1 MRRLRHH
8 LVAMGQGGLAAIEFA
23 LVAPLLIIIY
33 LGSAEVTMALMA
45 YRKLGS
51 AAVISAELASH
62 SPTIDATTTDRILQA
77 ASAALAPFEVA
88 DFDQRLTAVV
98 VDAAGVARVAWS
110 VGDGADALA
119 VDSIVDVPADL
130 RVPDEGIVMSE
141 AWLDY
146 ASPAAFGIPGNW
158 RFTQTHFV
166 YPRINDRVL
175 WE

>member
-1 MRRLRHH
+1 MRRLRQR
-8 LVAMGQGGLAAIEFA
+8 LGAMGQGGLAAVEFA

-51 AAVISAELASH
+51 AAIIAAELASH
-62 SPTIDATTTDRILQA
+62 SPSIDATTAGRIQEA
-77 ASAALAPFEVA
+77 ATAALAPFNAA
-88 DFDQRLTAVV
+88 DLDQRLTGVV
-98 VDAAGVARVAWS
+98 VDAGGVATVAWS
-110 VGDGADALA
+110 VGDGAVAL
-119 VDSIVDVPADL
+119 VVGSVVDVPADL
-130 RVPDEGIVMSE
+130 QVPDEGIVMAE

-146 ASPAAFGIPGNW
+146 ASPTAFGIPSSW
-158 RFTQTHFV
+158 QFTQTHFV

>member
-1 MRRLRHH
+1 MRRLRQH
-8 LVAMGQGGLAAIEFA
+8 LAAMGQGGLAAIEFA

-51 AAVISAELASH
+51 TAVIAAELASH
-62 SPTIDATTTDRILQA
+62 SPSIDATTADRIQQA
-77 ASAALAPFEVA
+77 ATAALAPFNAA
-88 DFDQRLTAVV
+88 DLDQRLSAVV
-98 VDAAGVARVAWS
+98 VDAGGVARVAWS
-110 VGDGADALA
+110 VGDGADAL
-119 VDSIVDVPADL
+119 VVGSVVDVPADL
-130 RVPDEGIVMSE
+130 SVPDEGIVMAE

-146 ASPAAFGIPGNW
+146 ASPTAFGIPGNW
-158 RFTQTHFV
+158 RFAQTHFI

>member
-1 MRRLRHH
+1 MRRLFQH
-8 LVAMGQGGLAAIEFA
+8 LAAMGQGGLAAIEFA

-51 AAVISAELASH
+51 AAVIAAELTSH
-62 SPTIDATTTDRILQA
+62 SPSIDATTAARIQEA
-77 ASAALAPFEVA
+77 ATAALAPFNAA
-88 DFDQRLTAVV
+88 DLDQRLTGVV
-98 VDAAGVARVAWS
+98 VDAGGVARVEWS
-110 VGDGADALA
+110 VGDGAVAL
-119 VDSIVDVPADL
+119 VVGSVVDVPADL
-130 RVPDEGIVMSE
+130 SVPDEGIVMAE

-146 ASPAAFGIPGNW
+146 ASPAAFAIPGNW

>member
-1 MRRLRHH
+1 MRGLRRRLA
-8 LVAMGQGGLAAIEFA
+8 AMGEGGLAAIEFA

-45 YRKLGS
+45 YRKLGN
-51 AAVISAELASH
+51 AAVIAAELASH
-62 SPTIDATTTDRILQA
+62 SPTIDATTASRIQQA
-77 ASAALAPFEVA
+77 ATASLAPFDA
-88 DFDQRLTAVV
+88 TNFDQRLTAVV
-98 VDAAGVARVAWS
+98 VDAGGVARVEWS
-110 VGDGADALA
+110 VGDGAVALA
-119 VDSIVDVPADL
+119 AGSVVTVPADL
-130 RVPDEGIVMSE
+130 SVPDEGIVMAE

-146 ASPAAFGIPGNW
+146 ASPAAFAIPGNW

>member
-1 MRRLRHH
+1 MRRLRRS
-8 LVAMGQGGLAAIEFA
+8 LASMGEGGLAAVEFA
-23 LVAPLLIIIY
+23 LVAPLLIVIY

-51 AAVISAELASH
+51 AAVIAAELTSH
-62 SPTIDATTTDRILQA
+62 SPSIDAATAGRIQEA
-77 ASAALAPFEVA
+77 AAAALAPLDAAALE
-88 DFDQRLTAVV
+88 QRLSGVV
-98 VDAAGVARVAWS
+98 VDAGGVARVAWS
-110 VGDGADALA
+110 VGDGAVALA
-119 VDSIVDVPADL
+119 AGSVVDVPADL
-130 RVPDEGIVMSE
+130 AVPDEGIVMAE

-158 RFTQTHFV
+158 RFAQTHFV